1 MKILHIAATIAPF
14 GIGAALAQATPA
26 APASPEVAKHTC
38 EPKPA
43 YPGVK
48 AMKSDVEVKA
58 FETQMKN
65 YKDCIVA
72 YIAQRKASAKA
83 HEAADNAAAREY
95 NETMAKIRSDQEA
108 SVKETEAS
116 RKQDAKDTVS
126 SPKAPG
132 SKTY

>member
-1 MKILHIAATIAPF
+1 MKILQIAATIASF
-14 GIGAALAQATPA
+14 GIGAALAQ
-26 APASPEVAKHTC
+26 SPEVAKHNC

-58 FETQMKN
+58 FEAQMKN
-65 YKDCIVA
+65 YKECIVA
-72 YIAQRKASAKA
+72 YISARKTSAKA
-83 HEAADNAAAREY
+83 HEAAENLAAREY
-95 NETMAKIRSDQEA
+95 NETMAKIRADQEA
-108 SVKETEAS
+108 SIKETDAS

>member
-1 MKILHIAATIAPF
+1 MRILPLVAAVASL
-14 GIGAALAQATPA
+14 GIGAAIAQ
-26 APASPEVAKHTC
+26 SPEVAKHTC
-38 EPKPA
+38 EPKPT

-58 FETQMKN
+58 FEAQMKT
-65 YKDCIVA
+65 YKECIVA
-72 YIAQRKASAKA
+72 YISARKTSAKA
-83 HEAADNAAAREY
+83 HEAAESSAAREY

-108 SVKETEAS
+108 SIKETEAA

-132 SKTY
+132 GKY

>member
-1 MKILHIAATIAPF
+1 MKILQIVATVASF
-14 GIGAALAQATPA
+14 GIGVALAQA
-26 APASPEVAKHTC
+26 PEVAKHTC

-43 YPGVK
+43 YPGLK

-58 FETQMKN
+58 FEGQMKT

-72 YIAQRKASAKA
+72 YIAARKTSVKA
-83 HEAADNAAAREY
+83 HGDAEQAAAREY
-95 NETMAKIRSDQEA
+95 NETMAKIRTDQEA
-108 SVKETEAS
+108 SVKDTEAA